1 MSKLVSQR
9 RARRALIASIAI
21 TLALYFVPFGGFL
34 SYPLVL
40 LSTLA
45 HELAHGLMAVL
56 VGGKFEAFELYSD
69 GSGVARWSGRPSRLS
84 LAMVA
89 GAGLIGP
96 AIAAWMCFVLA
107 KRARLSRLSMVVFGT
122 LLIAAMVL
130 VIRNAF
136 GWVFVGSV
144 AAVSMAIGLK
154 ASRETAQLSLVF
166 VGTQLALSVFSRS
179 DYLFTSVAQTANGPM
194 PSDTQQ
200 IANALIGPYWLWGMV
215 AGLISL
221 SVLWFGLRS
230 FLKGAAD

>member
-1 MSKLVSQR
+1 MSKLLSQR
-9 RARRALIASIAI
+9 RARRALMASIAI
-21 TLALYFVPFGGFL
+21 TLVLYLVPYGGVL

-45 HELAHGLMAVL
+45 HELAHGLMAVM
-56 VGGKFEAFELYSD
+56 VGGTFEAFELYSD
-69 GSGVARWSGRPSRLS
+69 GSGVARWSGKPSRLS

-96 AIAAWMCFVLA
+96 AIAAWMCFILA
-107 KRARLSRLSMVVFGT
+107 KRSRLSRVALVAFGV
-122 LLIAAMVL
+122 LLIAAMVM

-136 GWVFVGSV
+136 GWFFVGSV
-144 AAVSMAIGLK
+144 AAISLGIGLK
-154 ASRETAQLSLVF
+154 AHRDTAQLALVF

-179 DYLFTSVAQTANGPM
+179 DYLFTSVAQTANGAM

-215 AGLISL
+215 AGLVSL
-221 SVLWFGLRS
+221 SVLWFGVRS
-230 FLKGAAD
+230 FLRGAAD